1 MDMTKLGIEMFQM
14 VPHSVCFLKRS
25 LMSFLLLTLVSCS
38 SQQHKSATI
47 SEVAIAEAMKQS
59 QTGPVVPDA
68 VNDVLLGTGTNT
80 NNEQEPSEERF
91 DISVN
96 NIAAKVFFL
105 SLVSGT
111 NTNLVVHP
119 EVDGV
124 ISLELNNV
132 SVSEVLKVTREVFG
146 YEYANNDGIYTI
158 FPRKIR
164 TEVFPID
171 YIDVQR
177 KGSSDT
183 SIIVGSISSNSGG
196 NSSNGNYNDS
206 GSQSGSGNQQ
216 VDNAGSRIQTNSDSD
231 FWESLEVSLKAIVGS
246 EKEDRLVMVNAQT
259 GIVVVKAMPTE
270 LAAVRN
276 FLEKSQI
283 SAVRQVILE
292 TKIIEVRLNDSF
304 AAGIDWSTIQGQL
317 SLGYNTSKLNP
328 DIGSATRSGETAF
341 SSVIGIS
348 DISKLLQLLE
358 TQGHVQVL
366 SSPRV
371 STVNNQKA
379 IIRVG
384 SDEFFVTGISNSTT
398 SNAAATTSA
407 PSVDLASFFSG
418 IALDVT
424 PQIAENGEVILHVH
438 PVISSVTDQQKEITV
453 GSELFSLPLALR
465 DIRESDSIVR
475 AKDGQI
481 IVLGGLMQET
491 AEKNHGRRPFLASIP
506 GLNALFKT
514 KNENATRTELVI
526 LMRPVVV
533 DGKAWEDDIRG
544 VESRFSELGSEYRA
558 RF

>member
-1 MDMTKLGIEMFQM
+1 MKTSRSKMERLIALMNIPVGCKRTLLVAVMF
-14 VPHSVCFLKRS
+14 S
-25 LMSFLLLTLVSCS
+25 LLSCS
-38 SQQHKSATI
+38 SQQHIETI
-47 SEVAIAEAMKQS
+47 SETAMSEVVKQS
-59 QTGPVVPDA
+59 KEKPEVPEA
-68 VNDVLLGTGTNT
+68 VNNVLLGAGVESRP
-80 NNEQEPSEERF
+80 EQPEIEERF

-96 NIAAKVFFL
+96 NVSAKIFFL

-111 NTNLVVHP
+111 DTNLVVHP
-119 EVDGV
+119 EVEGV
-124 ISLELNNV
+124 ISLELNKV
-132 SVSEVLKVTREVFG
+132 TISEVMNLTREVFG
-146 YEYANNDGIYTI
+146 YEYSNTDGIYTV

-164 TEVFPID
+164 TEVFPIN

-177 KGSSDT
+177 KGSSET
-183 SIIVGSISSNSGG
+183 SIIVGNISSNNDSANGG
-196 NSSNGNYNDS
+196 NSSNNSSSNNS
-206 GSQSGSGNQQ
+206 GGQQ
-216 VDNAGSRIQTNSDSD
+216 TDNAGARIQTNSDSD
-231 FWESLEVSLKAIVGS
+231 FWESLEISLKAIVGS
-246 EKEDRLVMVNAQT
+246 ENTDRMVMVNAQT
-259 GIVVVKAMPTE
+259 GIVVVKALPVE
-270 LAAVRN
+270 LAAVRS
-276 FLEKSQI
+276 FLEQSQL

-292 TKIIEVRLNDSF
+292 TKIIEVSLNDSF

-317 SLGYNTSKLNP
+317 SLEYNSNKLNP
-328 DIGSATRSGETAF
+328 DIGSSARSGDLNF
-341 SSVIGIS
+341 SSIIGIS

-398 SNAAATTSA
+398 SSAATTTSA

-424 PQIAENGEVILHVH
+424 PQIAENGDVILHVH
-438 PVISSVTDQQKEITV
+438 PVISNVIDQQKEITV

-465 DIRESDSIVR
+465 EIRESDSIVR
-475 AKDGQI
+475 AKDGEV
-481 IVLGGLMQET
+481 IVLGGLMQEMT
-491 AEKNHGRRPFLASIP
+491 DDTRGRRPFLARIP

-514 KNENATRTELVI
+514 KNENSSRTELVI

-533 DGKAWEDDIRG
+533 DGKAWENDMRA